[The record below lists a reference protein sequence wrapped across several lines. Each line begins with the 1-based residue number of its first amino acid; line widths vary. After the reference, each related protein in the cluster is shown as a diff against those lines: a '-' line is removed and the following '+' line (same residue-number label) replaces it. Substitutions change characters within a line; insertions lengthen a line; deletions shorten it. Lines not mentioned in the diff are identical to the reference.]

1 MDDFISDLLRQLTES
16 LDDIMAIEDEKFAL
30 AQDLA
35 LQTITMA
42 LSGTQADYQI
52 GQAVAMNKAAG
63 ISRSQMIDCNE
74 LLKDTLYNLIQ
85 NGYKA
90 RYNNPNKHEFL
101 DSFYSL
107 VEKYTDK
114 MIQFWDLETPVVYVQ
129 KLHENAKLP
138 SYASAGDQGADIYAC
153 EDITIP
159 ANSFGTI
166 VKTGLA
172 MAIPFGWAI
181 AIRPRSGMSHKTRMR
196 ISNTPGTVDTN
207 YKDEIGVIID
217 NFSNEEYK
225 IKMGDRI
232 AQFVIEKNYQANF
245 TETEDVHKHG
255 EDRGGGFGH
264 TGV

>member
-138 SYASAGDQGADIYAC
+138 SYASVGDQGADIYAC

>member
-35 LQTITMA
+35 LQAITMT

-52 GQAVAMNKAAG
+52 GQAVAANKAAG
-63 ISRSQMIDCNE
+63 ISRSQMIDYNE

-85 NGYKA
+85 NGYKT

-129 KLHENAKLP
+129 RLHENAKLP
-138 SYASAGDQGADIYAC
+138 SVIFINVLKIFLWIVGIGGSVFLAIFIYKFVKSYNAKH
-153 EDITIP
+153 P
-159 ANSFGTI
+159 NSRRNWKKDRRKQHSYNQSRNSSQMQRRRQAI
-166 VKTGLA
+166 KQAKRRQKKNKNGLR
-172 MAIPFGWAI
+172 F
-181 AIRPRSGMSHKTRMR
+181 K
-196 ISNTPGTVDTN
+196 
-207 YKDEIGVIID
+207 
-217 NFSNEEYK
+217 
-225 IKMGDRI
+225 
-232 AQFVIEKNYQANF
+232 
-245 TETEDVHKHG
+245 
-255 EDRGGGFGH
+255 
-264 TGV
+264 

>member
-1 MDDFISDLLRQLTES
+1 MEELIAELISAIE
-16 LDDIMAIEDEKFAL
+16 DIMAVEDEKFGVVKE
-30 AQDLA
+30 LA
-35 LQTITMA
+35 LQTMSSILIGA
-42 LSGTQADYQI
+42 QADNTVSQI
-52 GQAVAMNKAAG
+52 VTANKAEG
-63 ISRSQMIDCNE
+63 ISRLQMMDANKLCKDAMYKVIEEEFKPRYQFNE
-74 LLKDTLYNLIQ
+74 EKC
-85 NGYKA
+85 
-90 RYNNPNKHEFL
+90 EFL
-101 DSFYSL
+101 DEMYAL
-107 VEKYTDK
+107 VESYCNK
-114 MIQFWDLETPVVYVQ
+114 ILEIWDLETPTIYVQ

-207 YKDEIGVIID
+207 YKDEIGVIVD

-232 AQFVIEKNYQANF
+232 GQFVLEKNYQGNF
-245 TETEDVHKHG
+245 VETDNVHEYG